1 MTTGLFIED
10 CFALNTRDVGR
21 RPDRIR
27 KLEINKLERRPD
39 VNYWFDDISEPTRLF
54 LSVDGNKPQEFVW
67 ETVELTF
74 GERAYF
80 RCVCGHRASKLY
92 LPRNSMQF
100 KCKKCHGLQ
109 YQLSSFNRYSIAG
122 RSLYRMNRLQKLA
135 GSRENMGRILY
146 NGNYTKRFERF
157 LSLCDRAG
165 FDSIVQGANDL
176 KTLING

>member
-1 MTTGLFIED
+1 MHTRLFIED

-21 RPDRIR
+21 RLDRIR

-80 RCVCGHRASKLY
+80 VCACGHRASKLY

-100 KCKKCHGLQ
+100 KCRKCHNLQ
-109 YQLSSFNRYSIAG
+109 YQLTAYNRYSVAG
-122 RSLYRMNRLQKLA
+122 KPLYRMNRLYKLA
-135 GSRENMGRILY
+135 ESRASMGRILY

-157 LSLCDRAG
+157 LVLCDRVG
-165 FDSIVQGANDL
+165 LGSIVQDANDL